1 MSESL
6 DSMNIE
12 TSTNNE
18 DFTDLNSITIGM
30 KRMDVKRKQSSLRKY
45 QNPNQEKEKS
55 ISELNKIFSQGP
67 CIKSPFRGVNYII
80 PNSVLLKFYK
90 SLNEPY
96 EICDFLIP
104 KYISDN
110 IILDLGS
117 NFFKGEYE
125 EDENGNLRGK
135 CEDYNK
141 DTELRVY
148 FHTHQFINYSPPGSI
163 QADIKRYNDLVT
175 KFIPD
180 KIDTIS
186 IYPYP
191 SIEDIYK
198 VIGDS
203 KLDISY
209 IATKLGI
216 WEIRTYESQE
226 IYNSYTRELTKNIKN
241 ERGELVEDIN
251 TYIKRELN
259 TIYNDIA
266 NKYKQKYNKKL
277 KEESYFDDEKIGY
290 IFGPLNFLNRMKYLL
305 GVNNIFMYTWKTFG
319 IDIRT

>member
-18 DFTDLNSITIGM
+18 DFSDLNSITIGM

-45 QNPNQEKEKS
+45 QNPYQEKEKS

-125 EDENGNLRGK
+125 EDENGNFK
-135 CEDYNK
+135 EVK
-141 DTELRVY
+141 V
-148 FHTHQFINYSPPGSI
+148 
-163 QADIKRYNDLVT
+163 
-175 KFIPD
+175 
-180 KIDTIS
+180 KI
-186 IYPYP
+186 
-191 SIEDIYK
+191 
-198 VIGDS
+198 
-203 KLDISY
+203 
-209 IATKLGI
+209 
-216 WEIRTYESQE
+216 
-226 IYNSYTRELTKNIKN
+226 
-241 ERGELVEDIN
+241 
-251 TYIKRELN
+251 
-259 TIYNDIA
+259 
-266 NKYKQKYNKKL
+266 
-277 KEESYFDDEKIGY
+277 
-290 IFGPLNFLNRMKYLL
+290 
-305 GVNNIFMYTWKTFG
+305 
-319 IDIRT
+319 